1 MSVRTCMFAG
11 IIEAQKAII
20 STRAAGKCVRVRVA
34 KPQSWN
40 LSQGESVSIDGIC
53 STIVAKSS
61 ASFDVEYMPETLSK
75 TTAVQFQAKRMV
87 NLERSLRY
95 GDRIHG
101 HFVAGHVDA
110 ASRVARVDRK
120 GRSRVISIKTPPEV
134 SNNIVARGSIAVNG
148 VSLTVA
154 KKGRGFFSVAL
165 ILHTLAKTNLVLLR
179 EGDIVNIEA
188 DMLARYRGGGRVSI
202 HAKKQIRR

>member
-1 MSVRTCMFAG
+1 MFSG
-11 IIEAQKAII
+11 IIEAQKVVI
-20 STRAAGKCVRVRVA
+20 STEASGKCKRVRIQ
-34 KPQSWN
+34 KPRVWD
-40 LSQGESVSIDGIC
+40 LSLGESISVDGIC
-53 STIVAKSS
+53 STIVAKSAS
-61 ASFDVEYMPETLSK
+61 SFDVEYMPETLSK

-101 HFVAGHVDA
+101 HSVAGHIDA
-110 ASRVARVDRK
+110 ESNVFKVERK

-134 SNNIVARGSIAVNG
+134 SSYIVPRGSIAVNG

-165 ILHTLAKTNLVLLR
+165 IPHTIAKTNLVLLR
-179 EGDIVNIEA
+179 EGDSVNIEA
-188 DMLARYRGGGRVSI
+188 DMLARYRGSGRVAI
-202 HAKKQIRR
+202 HAKKKVRS